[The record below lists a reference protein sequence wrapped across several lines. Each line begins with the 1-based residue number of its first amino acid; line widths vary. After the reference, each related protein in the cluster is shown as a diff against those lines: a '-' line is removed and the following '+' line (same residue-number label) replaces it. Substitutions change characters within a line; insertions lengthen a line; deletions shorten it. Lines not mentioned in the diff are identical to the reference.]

1 MTQGMTT
8 PQFHIGALASELGI
22 NTKTIR
28 YYEEL
33 GLLPA
38 PARTSAGYRLYTTA
52 DREQLRFIIKAKTTG
67 LTLEQIGEVLALRRD
82 GQEPCEHVTAM
93 LDQKLEAIDRQLR
106 ALAELRQE
114 LVSLRDE
121 ATTKPAAGC
130 VCGIIEQHTSPLP
143 LSPTPLTF
151 QPTGRSTVRVSRRR
165 AEGLPDREASNRGR

>member
-82 GQEPCEHVTAM
+82 GQEPCAHLRAL
-93 LDQKLEAIDRQLR
+93 LDGKLATVEAQLR
-106 ALAELRQE
+106 ALTAFRDELRR
-114 LVSLRDE
+114 LRDAAE
-121 ATTKPAAGC
+121 TTDRDGA
-130 VCGIIEQHTSPLP
+130 VCGIIERHAA
-143 LSPTPLTF
+143 
-151 QPTGRSTVRVSRRR
+151 GRAADPVVT
-165 AEGLPDREASNRGR
+165 A